1 MCLSFV
7 HCIPFFELYFTP
19 HWHCGGSICSRFVVF
34 GLCCYQLIAPSHDDV
49 IKWKHF
55 PLYRPFMWGIHRS
68 PVTDV
73 SFDLRM
79 NKRFTKQSRRWWFDT
94 PLPLLWRHCNGEC
107 YSNFK
112 YLISKHIIQIGI
124 LGTLCNIALRWMPQ
138 NLTNEKCFREW
149 LDPVRQQ
156 VITWVNVNPE
166 LCRQMVP
173 LGHSELIQQLP
184 ITSTSVRVISLAQRQ
199 SDDCPNSMKWT
210 NPDIS

>member
-1 MCLSFV
+1 MLTIRGFPVVLLST
-7 HCIPFFELYFTP
+7 HCPVAWWRHQMETFSALQALYV
-19 HWHCGGSICSRFVVF
+19 GN
-34 GLCCYQLIAPSHDDV
+34 
-49 IKWKHF
+49 
-55 PLYRPFMWGIHRS
+55 S
-68 PVTDV
+68 PVT
-73 SFDLRM
+73 FDLRM
-79 NKRFTKQSRRWWFDT
+79 NKQLTKQSRRWWFDT
-94 PLPLLWRHCNGEC
+94 PLRLLWRHCNGEC

-124 LGTLCNIALRWMPQ
+124 LGTFCNIALRWMPQ

-156 VITWVNVNPE
+156 VITWVNVNPD

-173 LGHSELIQQLP
+173 LGHSELVQQLP